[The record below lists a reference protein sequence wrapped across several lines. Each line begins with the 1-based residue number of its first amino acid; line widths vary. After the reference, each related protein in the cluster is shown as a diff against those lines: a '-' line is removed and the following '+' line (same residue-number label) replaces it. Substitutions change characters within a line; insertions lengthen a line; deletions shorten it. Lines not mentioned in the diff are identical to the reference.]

1 MLKSSYE
8 VYDYTIV
15 TQSKK
20 GTDMSE
26 QNSKEIRSKVT
37 EDGEIEISIATVK
50 KPTPA
55 EDEVLIRVE
64 AAPINPSDLGLL
76 LSFAADLSSIRVSGD
91 GDQTVTS
98 MKIHPALM
106 NAMKPRLGQSMPV
119 GNEGAG
125 VVEDAG
131 ANAKELIGKT
141 VGLAGGAMYSQYR
154 CVPASSCLVMNDGTS
169 SKEAASSFVNPLTA
183 LAFIET
189 MKMEKHSAIVHTAA
203 ASNLGQMLVKICK
216 DDNIPLINI
225 VRKTEQE
232 KILKDLGAKYVCNTG
247 DSDFTENLIAALVE
261 TGATLGFDAT
271 GGGNNGELPGQILSA
286 MEVAANKTAK
296 EYSRYG
302 SDTYKQVYIY
312 GGLDPSPTIL
322 KRAFGM
328 SWGLG
333 GWLLTPMIGKI
344 GMERFQQMRKRVAA
358 EIKTTFASNYAAEI
372 SLEEM
377 LQPDNI
383 KSYAKQ
389 ATGEKYLVSPHK

>member
-1 MLKSSYE
+1 
-8 VYDYTIV
+8 
-15 TQSKK
+15 
-20 GTDMSE
+20 MSE

-247 DSDFTENLIAALVE
+247 DSDFMESLIAALVE

-312 GGLDPSPTIL
+312 VGLDPSPTIL

-358 EIKTTFASNYAAEI
+358 DIKTTFASNYAAEI